1 MLGYWVSL
9 CEGFFFAFHENVAWT
24 ISPLP
29 GKLSSLIYQG
39 IIIPSLYSFAQAFME
54 TRQQF
59 KVHLI
64 YTLSKR
70 KSLSQE
76 NYVSLH
82 VSKYSISI
90 IQKWQAVSFP
100 ARVPAAL
107 GLAQFACIK
116 HYQRSEAKAKTSWL
130 QPPLPC
136 IRQLGL
142 SVLTYSSSNPKIRA
156 TIT

>member
-1 MLGYWVSL
+1 MKTGW
-9 CEGFFFAFHENVAWT
+9 
-24 ISPLP
+24 
-29 GKLSSLIYQG
+29 
-39 IIIPSLYSFAQAFME
+39 
-54 TRQQF
+54 QF

-76 NYVSLH
+76 NYVSLR
-82 VSKYSISI
+82 VSKYSIFI

-107 GLAQFACIK
+107 GLAQFAYVK
-116 HYQRSEAKAKTSWL
+116 HHQVSEAKGKTSWL
-130 QPPLPC
+130 RPPLPC
-136 IRQLGL
+136 IRQLSL

>member
-1 MLGYWVSL
+1 MSL
-9 CEGFFFAFHENVAWT
+9 CEGFFFAFHENVAYT
-24 ISPLP
+24 ISPLS

-39 IIIPSLYSFAQAFME
+39 IIIPSLYSFAQAFMK
-54 TRQQF
+54 TGRQF

-70 KSLSQE
+70 KPLSQE

-82 VSKYSISI
+82 VSKYSISM

-100 ARVPAAL
+100 ARVPGAL
-107 GLAQFACIK
+107 GLAEFACVK
-116 HYQRSEAKAKTSWL
+116 HYQRSQAKAKTSWL
-130 QPPLPC
+130 QPPLLC
-136 IRQLGL
+136 IRQLHL
-142 SVLTYSSSNPKIRA
+142 SALTYSSSNPKIRA

>member
-1 MLGYWVSL
+1 MKTG
-9 CEGFFFAFHENVAWT
+9 
-24 ISPLP
+24 
-29 GKLSSLIYQG
+29 
-39 IIIPSLYSFAQAFME
+39 
-54 TRQQF
+54 RQF

-70 KSLSQE
+70 KPLSQE

-90 IQKWQAVSFP
+90 IQKWQAASFP

-107 GLAQFACIK
+107 GLAQFACVK
-116 HYQRSEAKAKTSWL
+116 PYQRSEAKGKTSWL

-136 IRQLGL
+136 IRQLSV

>member
-1 MLGYWVSL
+1 MLVYRVSL
-9 CEGFFFAFHENVAWT
+9 CEGFFFAFHENVAWA
-24 ISPLP
+24 IFLLS

-39 IIIPSLYSFAQAFME
+39 IIIPSLYIFAQAFMK
-54 TRQQF
+54 TGLQF

-76 NYVSLH
+76 NYVSLR

-107 GLAQFACIK
+107 GLAQFAFVK
-116 HYQRSEAKAKTSWL
+116 HYERSEAKAKTSWL

-136 IRQLGL
+136 IRH
-142 SVLTYSSSNPKIRA
+142 SVCLF
-156 TIT
+156 